1 MKIIFAGTP
10 QAAVP
15 TLKALIDSSHEVVA
29 VLTRPD
35 APVGRKR
42 VLTPSPVAAVALE
55 HNIPVI
61 YANKVDGDV
70 QNQIDSFKPEVG
82 VVVAYG
88 ALLPQSTLDS
98 LEYGWLNLHFS
109 ALPEWRG
116 AAPVQWQI
124 LSGATTLGSSVF
136 SLVKELDAGDVFST
150 QLHPSLIDETSGE
163 ALTRLSEL
171 GATQILNVVDS
182 IENGWAVLTPQTG
195 ETSYARKLFLDDG
208 HLDTS
213 ETVTKVYNRFRGVT
227 PEPGSYVLFDGER
240 LKIHSARLA
249 PKVILS
255 PGFITSRDKKLFM
268 GCAGGSVE
276 LLTVQP
282 AGKQSMNAMD
292 WFRGLHREE
301 VTVS

>member
-15 TLKALIDSSHEVVA
+15 TLEALIASTHEVVA

-55 HNIPVI
+55 NNVPVI
-61 YANKVDGDV
+61 YANKVDGDI
-70 QNQIDSFKPEVG
+70 QQQIDSYTPQVG

-88 ALLPQSTLDS
+88 ALLPQATLDS
-98 LEYGWLNLHFS
+98 LEHGWLNLHFS

-136 SLVKELDAGDVFST
+136 SLVKELDAGDVFNT
-150 QLHPSLIDETSGE
+150 QLHPSLADETSGD
-163 ALTRLSEL
+163 ALSRLSEL
-171 GATQILNVVDS
+171 GATQVLNVVDS
-182 IENGWAVLTPQTG
+182 IENDRAVLTPQIG
-195 ETSYARKLFLDDG
+195 ESSYARKLGLDDG
-208 HLDTS
+208 HLDTA
-213 ETVTKVYNRFRGVT
+213 EPITQVYNRFRGVT
-227 PEPGSYVLFDGER
+227 PEPGAYVFLDDER
-240 LKIHSARLA
+240 LKIHSARQA
-249 PKVILS
+249 PQVTTS
-255 PGFITSRDKKLFM
+255 PGLITSRDKKLYL
-268 GCAGGSVE
+268 GCVGGSLE

-292 WFRGLHREE
+292 WFRGIHREE

>member
-61 YANKVDGDV
+61 YANKIDGDI
-70 QNQIDSFKPEVG
+70 QNQIDAYKPEVG

-88 ALLPQSTLDS
+88 ALLPQATLDS
-98 LEYGWLNLHFS
+98 LEHGWLNLHFS

-182 IENGWAVLTPQTG
+182 IENGSAVLTPQTG
-195 ETSYARKLFLDDG
+195 ETSYARKLGLEDG

-213 ETVTKVYNRFRGVT
+213 QPFSQVYDRFRGVT
-227 PEPGSYVLFDGER
+227 PEPGAYVYLNDER
-240 LKIHSARLA
+240 LKIHSARQA
-249 PKVILS
+249 SHV
-255 PGFITSRDKKLFM
+255 ITSTGLITCRDKKLFL
-268 GCAGGSVE
+268 GCSGGSLE

-282 AGKQSMNAMD
+282 SGKQSMNAMD